1 MRIDLGIIWNLN
13 NSHKIYCILH
23 NRLKIHWYCCVHL
36 KLLTNYLLRLV
47 GVKIGSME
55 KEERKIEEKMMF
67 SLVWFR
73 RENTKDGKHWEK
85 NPPGPTNF
93 YPPDLGG
100 KLGRK
105 ERKGRLSSWI
115 TYLPLS
121 KLMSY
126 M

>member
-1 MRIDLGIIWNLN
+1 M
-13 NSHKIYCILH
+13 
-23 NRLKIHWYCCVHL
+23 
-36 KLLTNYLLRLV
+36 LRLV

-100 KLGRK
+100 KPGRK
-105 ERKGRLSSWI
+105 ERKGRLSS
-115 TYLPLS
+115 
-121 KLMSY
+121 
-126 M
+126 